1 MNVNYVYGIIF
12 LFLTSCLSPTDRVIP
27 SLLHADSLIEVGC
40 ADSALSILEGVN
52 LAELSTIQ
60 SRAKYALLLTQ
71 AKDKNYITHTD
82 DSLIR
87 VAVDYYDTSDDI
99 TLRAKAHYY
108 LGRVCQDRGDIE
120 GTVRE
125 FLVAMPLAEKVDNYD
140 LNILLKSNLGLL
152 FWQHGLQEEADSL
165 YEIGRAH
172 V

>member
-1 MNVNYVYGIIF
+1 MQI
-12 LFLTSCLSPTDRVIP
+12 L
-27 SLLHADSLIEVGC
+27 LIEVGC

-99 TLRAKAHYY
+99 TLRAKK
-108 LGRVCQDRGDIE
+108 LIIILD
-120 GTVRE
+120 E
-125 FLVAMPLAEKVDNYD
+125 FVKTEV
-140 LNILLKSNLGLL
+140 ILKELYVN
-152 FWQHGLQEEADSL
+152 FWWQCL
-165 YEIGRAH
+165 
-172 V
+172 

>member
-99 TLRAKAHYY
+99 TLRAK
-108 LGRVCQDRGDIE
+108 LIIILD
-120 GTVRE
+120 E
-125 FLVAMPLAEKVDNYD
+125 FVKTEV
-140 LNILLKSNLGLL
+140 ILKELYVN
-152 FWQHGLQEEADSL
+152 FWWQCL
-165 YEIGRAH
+165 
-172 V
+172 

>member
-1 MNVNYVYGIIF
+1 MLLLSNKTYSKSIKSDECKLCLWNHLPV
-12 LFLTSCLSPTDRVIP
+12 LTSCLSPTDRVIP

-99 TLRAKAHYY
+99 TYGQKLIIILDEFVKTEVI
-108 LGRVCQDRGDIE
+108 LKE
-120 GTVRE
+120 LVR
-125 FLVAMPLAEKVDNYD
+125 
-140 LNILLKSNLGLL
+140 
-152 FWQHGLQEEADSL
+152 
-165 YEIGRAH
+165 
-172 V
+172 

>member
-99 TLRAKAHYY
+99 TLRAKKKK
-108 LGRVCQDRGDIE
+108 LIIILD
-120 GTVRE
+120 E
-125 FLVAMPLAEKVDNYD
+125 FVKTEV
-140 LNILLKSNLGLL
+140 ILKELYVN
-152 FWQHGLQEEADSL
+152 FWWQCL
-165 YEIGRAH
+165 
-172 V
+172 